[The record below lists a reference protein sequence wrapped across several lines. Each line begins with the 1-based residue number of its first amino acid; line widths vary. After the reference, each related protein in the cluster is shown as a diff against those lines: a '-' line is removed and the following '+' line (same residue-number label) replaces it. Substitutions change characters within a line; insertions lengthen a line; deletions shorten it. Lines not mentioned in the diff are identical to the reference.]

1 MKITRHEE
9 FEMAH
14 ILPNYKGGCG
24 NLHGHTYKIDV
35 TIKGEQNKK
44 EWGMVL
50 DFKVLKDVIKSI
62 IPDHKFVY
70 NCKNIS
76 DIELEIVDILK
87 DNNLECIGYPFDT
100 TAENLVGFFADKI
113 QDKLPNNIKVVKID
127 LWETSK
133 NHATWEAE
141 DENC

>member
-14 ILPNYKGGCG
+14 ILPNYQGGCG

-35 TIKGEQNKK
+35 TIQGKQDK
-44 EWGMVL
+44 EKWGMVL
-50 DFKVLKDVIKSI
+50 DFKILKDIIKSI

-70 NCKNIS
+70 NCENIS
-76 DIELEIVDILK
+76 NIELEIVNVLK
-87 DNNLECIGYPFDT
+87 NHKLECIGYPFDT
-100 TAENLVGFFADKI
+100 TAENLVVFFANEI
-113 QDKLPNNIKVVKID
+113 QNKLPNDINVVKID

-133 NHATWEAE
+133 NHATWEAKDE
-141 DENC
+141 DC